1 MSVVHVAHIVLW
13 SALGLFV
20 VAALVGVY
28 VTASVN
34 AEAGQQ
40 DDVVSVSPILTHAE
54 EFLRA
59 LGAVTGRPLL
69 AGNDVRIYQN
79 GDEIFPPML
88 DAIGS
93 ARDSIHFAT
102 YVYDAGE
109 IPDRFASAFADAAR
123 RGVEV
128 RVVLDR
134 NGAKQIPRV
143 LVSRMRAAGCDVRWF
158 RRAQW
163 YDWEKYNRRTHR
175 RLFIVDGQIGFTGG
189 VGISDLW
196 EGEGDAPTHWRD
208 THIRIRGPAVGALQD
223 AFVDTWNE
231 ATGQL
236 PLGPRYFPPLE
247 AVGSTPVSIVQS
259 NPANATSA
267 AQRTIAALVAGAQ
280 QSLLITNAYFVPTP
294 PFVRAL
300 RAAHARGVDV
310 KVMMPGPYHNKPA
323 VRRAS
328 RHTWSDLVRGG
339 VELYEHQRTMVHAKV
354 VVADGC
360 LSVVGSINF
369 DPRSFALN
377 AECAA
382 VMYDDA
388 IARQLTDAFTDDREH
403 SRRVTLEDV
412 EALATIDRVVDAA
425 AYWVRGQL

>member
-1 MSVVHVAHIVLW
+1 MTVVHLVLW
-13 SALGLFV
+13 GGVGLIVFGV
-20 VAALVGVY
+20 SVFVY
-28 VTASVN
+28 VTESVN
-34 AEAGQQ
+34 AEARRQ
-40 DDVVSVSPILTHAE
+40 DDVVSTSPILADQE
-54 EFLRA
+54 GFLRA
-59 LGAVTGRPLL
+59 FGAVAGQHALP
-69 AGNDVRIYQN
+69 GNDVRIYQN

-88 DAIGS
+88 EAIRS
-93 ARDSIHFAT
+93 ARDSVHFAT
-102 YVYDAGE
+102 FVYDAGG
-109 IPDRFASAFADAAR
+109 IPDRFASAFAEAAR
-123 RGVEV
+123 RGIEV

-134 NGAKQIPRV
+134 HGAKKIPPA

-175 RLFIVDGQIGFTGG
+175 RLCIVDGQIGFTGG

-196 EGEGDAPTHWRD
+196 SGRGDSPTHWRD
-208 THIRIRGPAVGALQD
+208 THARIRGPAVGALQN

-247 AVGSTPVSIVQS
+247 VAGPTAVCIVQS

-267 AQRTIAALVAGAQ
+267 AQRSVAALVASSER
-280 QSLLITNAYFVPTP
+280 SLRITNAYFLPTP
-294 PFVRAL
+294 PFVKAL
-300 RAAHARGVDV
+300 CAARARGVDV
-310 KVMMPGPYHNKPA
+310 RVVMPGPYHNKPA

-328 RHTWSDLVRGG
+328 RHTWGELVRGG

-354 VVADGC
+354 IVADGC
-360 LSVVGSINF
+360 VSLVGSINF

-382 VMYDDA
+382 VMYDET
-388 IARQLTDAFTDDREH
+388 IARHLVETFDIDLEH
-403 SRRVTLEDV
+403 SRRVTIEDL
-412 EALATIDRVVDAA
+412 EALTIVDRLVDAA
-425 AYWVRGQL
+425 AYWIRGQL

>member
-1 MSVVHVAHIVLW
+1 MSAVHIVLW
-13 SALGLFV
+13 SALGVFAVGV
-20 VAALVGVY
+20 VVVVY

-34 AEAGQQ
+34 AEARKQ
-40 DDVVSVSPILTHAE
+40 DDVVSVSPILTHPE

-59 LGAVTGRPLL
+59 FGAVTGRQLI

-88 DAIGS
+88 EAIGS
-93 ARDSIHFAT
+93 ARDSVHFAT

-109 IPDRFASAFADAAR
+109 IPDRFASAFADAAG

-134 NGAKQIPRV
+134 NGAKEIPPA
-143 LVSRMRAAGCDVRWF
+143 LVSRMKAAGCDVRWF

-196 EGEGDAPTHWRD
+196 SGKGDAPTHWRD
-208 THIRIRGPAVGALQD
+208 THARIRGPAVGALQD

-236 PLGPRYFPPLE
+236 PLGSRYFPSLD
-247 AVGSTPVSIVQS
+247 AAGTTPVSIVQS

-267 AQRTIAALVAGAQ
+267 AQRTIAALVAGTQ
-280 QSLLITNAYFVPTP
+280 RSLFITNAYFLPTP
-294 PFVRAL
+294 PFVIAL
-300 RAAHARGVDV
+300 CAARARGVDV
-310 KVMMPGPYHNKPA
+310 KVVMPGPYHNKPA

-328 RHTWSDLVRGG
+328 RHTWGDLVRGG

-354 VVADGC
+354 VVADAC
-360 LSVVGSINF
+360 LSMVGSINF

-382 VMYDDA
+382 VIHDDA
-388 IARQLTDAFTDDREH
+388 VARRLTDAFDADLAN
-403 SRRVTLEDV
+403 SRRVTQEDHD
-412 EALATIDRVVDAA
+412 ARSPIDRVVDGV
-425 AYWVRGQL
+425 AYWFRGQL

>member
-1 MSVVHVAHIVLW
+1 MSAVHIVLW
-13 SALGLFV
+13 SALGLIV
-20 VAALVGVY
+20 VGVLVAVY
-28 VTASVN
+28 VTESVN
-34 AEAGQQ
+34 AEARRQ
-40 DDVVSVSPILTHAE
+40 DDVVSVSPILTHTE

-59 LGAVTGRPLL
+59 LGAVTGRPLV

-93 ARDSIHFAT
+93 ARDSVHFAT

-134 NGAKQIPRV
+134 NGAKEIPPA
-143 LVSRMRAAGCDVRWF
+143 LVSRMRDAGCDVRWF

-196 EGEGDAPTHWRD
+196 TGKGDAPTHWRD
-208 THIRIRGPAVGALQD
+208 THAQIRGPAVGALQD
-223 AFVDTWNE
+223 TFVDTWNE

-236 PLGPRYFPPLE
+236 PLGSRYFPALDS
-247 AVGSTPVSIVQS
+247 AGKTRVSIVQS
-259 NPANATSA
+259 NPANATST
-267 AQRTIAALVAGAQ
+267 AQRTIAALVAGARK
-280 QSLLITNAYFVPTP
+280 SLLITNAYFVPTP
-294 PFVRAL
+294 PFVQAL
-300 RAAHARGVDV
+300 RAARARGVDV
-310 KVMMPGPYHNKPA
+310 KVVMPGPYHNKPT

-328 RHTWSDLVRGG
+328 RHTWGDLVRGG
-339 VELYEHQRTMVHAKV
+339 VELYEHQLTMVHAKT
-354 VVADGC
+354 VVADGL
-360 LSVVGSINF
+360 LSMVGSINF

-382 VMYDDA
+382 VIADDA
-388 IARQLTDAFTDDREH
+388 VARRLADAFAVDLAH
-403 SRRVTLEDV
+403 SRRVTLDDLDGRSV
-412 EALATIDRVVDAA
+412 IDRLKDAA

>member
-1 MSVVHVAHIVLW
+1 MSAVHIVLW

-20 VAALVGVY
+20 VGVVVVVY

-34 AEAGQQ
+34 AEARQQ
-40 DDVVSVSPILTHAE
+40 DDVVSVSPILTHPK

-59 LGAVTGRPLL
+59 LGAVTGRQLI

-88 DAIGS
+88 EAIGS
-93 ARDSIHFAT
+93 ARDSVHFAT

-134 NGAKQIPRV
+134 HGAKEIPPA
-143 LVSRMRAAGCDVRWF
+143 LVSRMKAAGCDVRWF

-196 EGEGDAPTHWRD
+196 SGKGDAPTHWRD
-208 THIRIRGPAVGALQD
+208 THARIRGPAVGALQD

-236 PLGPRYFPPLE
+236 PLGSRYFPSLD
-247 AVGSTPVSIVQS
+247 AAGTTPVSIVQS

-267 AQRTIAALVAGAQ
+267 AQRTIAAMVAGAR
-280 QSLLITNAYFVPTP
+280 QSLFITNAYFVPTP
-294 PFVRAL
+294 PFVIAL
-300 RAAHARGVDV
+300 RAARARGVDV
-310 KVMMPGPYHNKPA
+310 KVVMPGPYHNKPA

-328 RHTWSDLVRGG
+328 RHTWGDLVRGG

-354 VVADGC
+354 VVADAC
-360 LSVVGSINF
+360 LSMVGSINF

-382 VMYDDA
+382 VIHDDA
-388 IARQLTDAFTDDREH
+388 VARRLTDAFDADLAN
-403 SRRVTLEDV
+403 SRRVTQEDLD
-412 EALATIDRVVDAA
+412 ARSPIDRVVDGA
-425 AYWVRGQL
+425 AYWFRGQL

>member
-1 MSVVHVAHIVLW
+1 MGAVHIVLW
-13 SALGLFV
+13 SAFGLLVTGVFV
-20 VAALVGVY
+20 AVY
-28 VTASVN
+28 VTESVN
-34 AEAGQQ
+34 AEARQQ
-40 DDVVSVSPILTHAE
+40 DDVVSVSPILHQYE
-54 EFLRA
+54 DFLRA
-59 LGAVTGRPLL
+59 LGAVTGRPFVT
-69 AGNDVRIYQN
+69 GNDVCIYQN

-88 DAIGS
+88 EAIAS
-93 ARDSIHFAT
+93 ARDSVHFAT
-102 YVYDAGE
+102 YVYDAGD
-109 IPDRFASAFADAAR
+109 IPDRFASAFANAAR

-134 NGAKQIPRV
+134 HGAKKIPPA
-143 LVSRMRAAGCDVRWF
+143 LVSRMRSAGCDVRWF

-175 RLFIVDGQIGFTGG
+175 RLFVVDGRIGFTGG

-196 EGEGDAPTHWRD
+196 TGKGDAPTHWRD
-208 THIRIRGPAVGALQD
+208 THARIRGPAVGSLQD

-236 PLGPRYFPPLE
+236 PLGSRYFPALHD
-247 AVGSTPVSIVQS
+247 AGKTRVSIVQS

-267 AQRTIAALVAGAQ
+267 AQRTIAALAAGASE
-280 QSLLITNAYFVPTP
+280 SLLITNAYFVPTP
-294 PFVRAL
+294 PFVQAL
-300 RAAHARGVDV
+300 RAARTRGVDV
-310 KVMMPGPYHNKPA
+310 KVVMPGPFHNKPT

-328 RHTWSDLVRGG
+328 RHTWGDLVRGG

-354 VVADGC
+354 VVADGL
-360 LSVVGSINF
+360 LSMVGSINF

-382 VMYDDA
+382 VIADDA
-388 IARQLTDAFTDDREH
+388 IARRLSDAFNVDLGN
-403 SRRVTLEDV
+403 SRRITLDDV
-412 EALATIDRVVDAA
+412 ENLGAADRLKDAA